1 MSKERKSIGFGNG
14 KVRSSRKG
22 FTLIELLIVIAI
34 IAILAAMLM
43 PALNKARDQARAI
56 SCTGNLK
63 SLVGAAGHYAEDY
76 YDYIAVKGTQGDW
89 DLVFWAY
96 LLSPYLGFKTNY
108 SSHSWAKEWT
118 TVNWAK
124 LFKNGT
130 VMTCPAR
137 KLLSSKAKY
146 KVVVDKGITSSV
158 NDVNYGGFSYGGA
171 FTSNTS
177 AGGKY
182 PAKTWSR
189 FKEIRGKSPSNQ
201 LILGDNRDTGAY
213 DSDSPQ
219 SRFCMIHNPVNG
231 SAPSGSERHN
241 GTGNYSWGDGH
252 VTSKQRPKA
261 LWGITKAPWV
271 FNKTRY
277 MYYFSVTPL

>member
-1 MSKERKSIGFGNG
+1 MLKERKSIGFGNG
-14 KVRSSRKG
+14 NERSSRKV

-63 SLVGAAGHYAEDY
+63 SIAGAAGHYAEDY
-76 YDYIAVKGTQGDW
+76 YDFIAVKGSQNDW
-89 DLVFWAY
+89 DLGFWAY

-108 SSHSWAKEWT
+108 SKFTWKTEWST
-118 TVNWAK
+118 ANWAK

-130 VMTCPAR
+130 ILTCPSR
-137 KLLSSKAKY
+137 RLVTSKAKY
-146 KVVVDKGITSSV
+146 RIVVDKGITYAF
-158 NDVNYGGFSYGGA
+158 NDENHGGFSYGGA
-171 FTSNTS
+171 FTGTT
-177 AGGKY
+177 GVGKF

-189 FKEIRGKSPSNQ
+189 YKEIRGKSPSNQ
-201 LILGDNRDTGAY
+201 LIIGDNRDTGAY
-213 DSDSPQ
+213 NSDSPS
-219 SRFCMIHNPVNG
+219 SRFAMIHNPVSG
-231 SAPSGSERHN
+231 SSPSGSERHN
-241 GTGNYSWGDGH
+241 GTGNYSWADGH
-252 VTSKQRPKA
+252 VTSKMRPKA

-271 FNKTRY
+271 YSKTRY